1 MNQATNTLAPSYPH
15 SLVQTEA
22 ASSFL
27 SLAGTET
34 GRKAFLGAPE
44 KFDSSIGPDL
54 TNAHIAL
61 RDGVATVAAL
71 LNDATRNDVQRHEVA
86 GVVAGRTVE
95 ALQKAKA
102 AIESRAEVLFSDGV
116 AQAER
121 EFTPRAS
128 HASLESEIRA
138 YIREQAKQADGP
150 AKVRAAMLESKDVA
164 AVIFHSP
171 GFLVGINA
179 ETHSKLRYDATE
191 RWVPDAY
198 KRMTDSIALRE
209 LAPKFDKAIG
219 SVRSSFYN
227 PTLAAKASTRVRI

>member
-27 SLAGTET
+27 SLAATET
-34 GRKAFLGAPE
+34 GRKAFLGDPE

-86 GVVAGRTVE
+86 GVVAGSTVE

-102 AIESRAEVLFSDGV
+102 ASRA
-116 AQAER
+116 R
-121 EFTPRAS
+121 ESPYAAWGAPMRKRS
-128 HASLESEIRA
+128 KR
-138 YIREQAKQADGP
+138 
-150 AKVRAAMLESKDVA
+150 AKVSEGK
-164 AVIFHSP
+164 
-171 GFLVGINA
+171 
-179 ETHSKLRYDATE
+179 AT
-191 RWVPDAY
+191 
-198 KRMTDSIALRE
+198 
-209 LAPKFDKAIG
+209 
-219 SVRSSFYN
+219 
-227 PTLAAKASTRVRI
+227 